1 MLFDDGQDDGQR
13 DVRTRVKGPVTLT
26 HINELIERKYKSLQE
41 KLMQEMARNAAGSTF
56 VLFKKWE
63 GTLSFLFCLSSHIKV
78 RIDSCRSKF
87 SCRVDSIFDGLCCIG
102 KQTGSHKS

>member
-41 KLMQEMARNAAGSTF
+41 RLMQEMATNAAGSIF
-56 VLFKKWE
+56 VLFNKM
-63 GTLSFLFCLSSHIKV
+63 GRNS
-78 RIDSCRSKF
+78 D
-87 SCRVDSIFDGLCCIG
+87 IFILPFVPHKG
-102 KQTGSHKS
+102 KH